1 MLLSEREKERG
12 VGGGRRTSL
21 KKLYMV
27 RERGETKELKT
38 IKFLCCSLLSVI
50 IASN

>member
-12 VGGGRRTSL
+12 GGGRTSL

-27 RERGETKELKT
+27 REGGETKELKT